1 VANELRRRGFPV
13 EALANTKGS
22 VSELLSR
29 ATNMAW
35 VTDEGVAP
43 DKIHIGG
50 RVTVKGAKIIYPKV
64 NWKQFAEATK
74 DPGRYHVNW
83 KWKGKRDGHV
93 VTFERFE
100 DGTSRWYDP
109 QNGAVNFMTTAYAA
123 RFNTMA
129 VLRVDNL
136 MPNPDICSKILTK
149 SGGKAIGGEV
159 ATERGMLGK
168 PSKELIAL
176 RKQALQSASF
186 PTSKGHKIAPNL
198 QTKEFYLN
206 KHPLERL
213 INHCQNADG
222 IEAARYAMNNISVL
236 RYRRTRPFGDN
247 KDTAISK
254 DRENLY
260 KKQKRGVV
268 EYVEYEFEYNGTIW
282 LLGMERHKANFEQ
295 PYYIY
300 KK

>member
-1 VANELRRRGFPV
+1 VLR
-13 EALANTKGS
+13 
-22 VSELLSR
+22 
-29 ATNMAW
+29 
-35 VTDEGVAP
+35 
-43 DKIHIGG
+43 
-50 RVTVKGAKIIYPKV
+50 Y
-64 NWKQFAEATK
+64 
-74 DPGRYHVNW
+74 
-83 KWKGKRDGHV
+83 
-93 VTFERFE
+93 
-100 DGTSRWYDP
+100 YDP
-109 QNGAVNFMTTAYAA
+109 QNGEVIKDFVKY
-123 RFNTMA
+123 
-129 VLRVDNL
+129 VDGISLKHGIKYYRVDNL
-136 MPNPDICSKILTK
+136 MPNPDICSNILTK
-149 SGGKAIGGEV
+149 SGSKAIGGEV

>member
-1 VANELRRRGFPV
+1 
-13 EALANTKGS
+13 
-22 VSELLSR
+22 
-29 ATNMAW
+29 
-35 VTDEGVAP
+35 
-43 DKIHIGG
+43 
-50 RVTVKGAKIIYPKV
+50 
-64 NWKQFAEATK
+64 
-74 DPGRYHVNW
+74 
-83 KWKGKRDGHV
+83 
-93 VTFERFE
+93 
-100 DGTSRWYDP
+100 
-109 QNGAVNFMTTAYAA
+109 
-123 RFNTMA
+123 
-129 VLRVDNL
+129 
-136 MPNPDICSKILTK
+136 MPNPDICSNILTK
-149 SGGKAIGGEV
+149 SGSKAIGGEV